1 MNSWVLD
8 GFCSTDRYPRSGSVV
23 CFCRYVQKTPSTRR
37 KSRKRFRFKQTEI
50 KKRFSLT
57 DEHQSA
63 ARTTERICELEVV
76 SLQGNVSDPY
86 NDGNQRYFIF
96 LWWKKSS
103 APFFVSYCEIPNKGW
118 FPYDRKR
125 SQTIAGSQTIA
136 DDRRRSQKIEHG
148 SIFCDRLR
156 SRSQDR
162 RRSQKCVSIWSQ
174 TIAELSAICDPR
186 CAIVCDHME
195 TSLKKECN
203 LGMRKENFSWPANE
217 METGSLFSA
226 SSWKCFGQT
235 FQSNCFCWYLAVQT
249 F

>member
-23 CFCRYVQKTPSTRR
+23 CFCRSVQKTPSTRR

-86 NDGNQRYFIF
+86 NNGNQRYFIF

-103 APFFVSYCEIPNKGW
+103 APFFVSYCEIPNK
-118 FPYDRKR
+118 
-125 SQTIAGSQTIA
+125 
-136 DDRRRSQKIEHG
+136 
-148 SIFCDRLR
+148 
-156 SRSQDR
+156 
-162 RRSQKCVSIWSQ
+162 
-174 TIAELSAICDPR
+174 
-186 CAIVCDHME
+186 
-195 TSLKKECN
+195 KECN
-203 LGMRKENFSWPANE
+203 LGMRNENFSWPANE